1 MTYYGSLIKN
11 TRLPQPYDIG
21 TGVVWYSL
29 NPLKYNLFSLWLSRD
44 TGNIGHARHRMK
56 SNTTQHKKIKR

>member
-21 TGVVWYSL
+21 TGVV
-29 NPLKYNLFSLWLSRD
+29 
-44 TGNIGHARHRMK
+44 
-56 SNTTQHKKIKR
+56 